1 MDWARLT
8 VRGSPSRLIAV
19 TPARASWRARS
30 GWTSGRSMPMTAWPD
45 RSRAISSGAGVP
57 TPTSTSAPLI
67 TSSRLA
73 SFAPARS

>member
-19 TPARASWRARS
+19 TPALASWPASS
-30 GWTSGRSMPMTAWPD
+30 GSASGRSRPMSAWPD
-45 RSRAISSGAGVP
+45 RSRAISSGAGAP
-57 TPTSTSAPLI
+57 TPTSTSAPPI

-73 SFAPARS
+73 TFAPARS